1 MNILQIYAANKVDG
15 SINWLV
21 NVTTKLRLVNVVKMR
36 AHTDSNEN
44 QMKLYKRKRVD
55 AVEKKSIVLRA
66 CLVDSII
73 ICGWIALWCY
83 AHDEPCGFQHMPI
96 YIIFAP
102 TTLMICYVCPHP
114 YRQRD
119 VIDEKISAI
128 CSNWK
133 LIFST
138 IVSSPMSNEWT
149 VLSYRS
155 QLYNINVRLQQL
167 FYKLLSHVCV
177 SMRWKFIELE
187 SSSIP
192 FQSLAFLLLASDL
205 YSRMH
210 KMIHGYALYHHN
222 TFTWLTKTGYA
233 NQVFNKNF
241 YRFEIWIF
249 FAYRHY
255 LRPKWWF
262 WHLVYRS
269 CVPNVLQ
276 PHQHH
281 P

>member
-15 SINWLV
+15 SINRLV

-44 QMKLYKRKRVD
+44 QMKLYKWKRVD
-55 AVEKKSIVLRA
+55 AVEKKYEYFGA

-73 ICGWIALWCY
+73 ICGWIAFNLCVVCY

-114 YRQRD
+114 YCQRD

-192 FQSLAFLLLASDL
+192 FQSSAFLLLASDL

-210 KMIHGYALYHHN
+210 KMIHGYTLYHHN

-233 NQVFNKNF
+233 NQVFKNKLF
-241 YRFEIWIF
+241 IDLKFEFISLTITI
-249 FAYRHY
+249 Y
-255 LRPKWWF
+255 
-262 WHLVYRS
+262 
-269 CVPNVLQ
+269 VPNDDFGI
-276 PHQHH
+276 
-281 P
+281 